1 MRICRGS
8 EQFSEADR
16 GCVISIG
23 NFDGVHLGHQALLAA
38 VVERARDLGRPAS
51 VYTFDP
57 HPRRVLEPGSGPPLL
72 MSWEQLELEL
82 AERGVDVLVRERF
95 TAEFATQSP
104 EAFLSEV
111 IHARISPAELF
122 IGRDFHFGKGRRG
135 SGETLGQLGPDL
147 GIRVVIIPQVRVAAG
162 DVSSTR
168 IREAL
173 LAGAVEDAALCL
185 GRPYTVW
192 GRVVHGD
199 HRGRT
204 IGFPTVNLE
213 LENELVPDH
222 GVYATRVRV
231 FEGDRLA
238 KRVWHSV
245 TNVGTRPTFEP
256 GRVLTEA
263 HLLDFEGDLYG
274 QRLALSFV
282 RRIRDERRFP
292 DVDALVAQIREDAER
307 ARVWLRDAD

>member
-1 MRICRGS
+1 MRICTGS

-16 GCVISIG
+16 GCVLSIG

-57 HPRRVLEPGSGPPLL
+57 HPRRVLGPGRGPPLL

-104 EAFLSEV
+104 EVFLSEV

-222 GVYATRVRV
+222 GVYATSVRV

-292 DVDALVAQIREDAER
+292 DVDSLVAQIREDAER